1 MISEFVDRQAA
12 NADLY
17 ELEDVLTGEKRQYR
31 IVSKATVT
39 VPGTDLNKATFD
51 PILSGLQSIG
61 EFEKMAVLIDDWNAV
76 TENGIYMANGG
87 ANAPVSGEWHMGL
100 VMHHNN
106 AYSVQRVC
114 AFASTKKWYE
124 RHQMNGSW
132 DAWAEVA
139 GTDFAAAG
147 IADSGG
153 SASTGYWVKYDD
165 GTMICYKSTTQRP
178 TISNQ
183 AGGMYRS
190 AMISLGSFPQTF
202 SGTPRVKPVMYH
214 NSGYYL
220 LITESNNYNASSAG
234 EAAVFS
240 PTSITGTSGPLMD
253 IGYIAIGRWK

>member
-139 GTDFAAAG
+139 GTDFATAG

-165 GTMICYKSTTQRP
+165 GTMICWRHQDGMRAINTAVTNTNFYKSD
-178 TISNQ
+178 N
-183 AGGMYRS
+183 
-190 AMISLGSFPQTF
+190 ISLGDFPVSFSAQPAVVVSLYSNAATGVWLSAPFQF
-202 SGTPRVKPVMYH
+202 SG
-214 NSGYYL
+214 
-220 LITESNNYNASSAG
+220 SSAG
-234 EAAVFS
+234 NVILYN
-240 PTSITGTSGPLMD
+240 PTSIPSLLCGLQ
-253 IGYIAIGRWK
+253 YIAVGRWK

>member
-61 EFEKMAVLIDDWNAV
+61 GFEKMAVLIDDWNAV

-139 GTDFAAAG
+139 GTDFATAG

-153 SASTGYWVKYDD
+153 AASTGYWVKYDD
-165 GTMICYKSTTQRP
+165 GTMIFYRNYTIQATCTTAEGALFKSR
-178 TISNQ
+178 
-183 AGGMYRS
+183 A
-190 AMISLGSFPQTF
+190 ISLGDFPVRFTSAPTVVSGMYNNPGLYFWTSSFL
-202 SGTPRVKPVMYH
+202 GT
-214 NSGYYL
+214 SA
-220 LITESNNYNASSAG
+220 TNAGSLF
-234 EAAVFS
+234 VLS
-240 PTSITGTSGPLMD
+240 PTSKTNVLCDVRYM
-253 IGYIAIGRWK
+253 AIGRWK

>member
-139 GTDFAAAG
+139 GTDFATAG

-165 GTMICYKSTTQRP
+165 GTMICYKRA
-178 TISNQ
+178 TIMPNVQ
-183 AGGMYRS
+183 TAMGDFYRS
-190 AMISLGSFPQTF
+190 DYISLGDFPAAFT
-202 SGTPRVKPVMYH
+202 TLVDIKPAIW
-214 NSGYYL
+214 NS
-220 LITESNNYNASSAG
+220 NASSVYMWCTDVLAPSTTSAG
-234 EAAVFS
+234 SIAVIASAKFS
-240 PTSITGTSGPLMD
+240 GLAEVM
-253 IGYIAIGRWK
+253 YKAIGRWK

>member
-61 EFEKMAVLIDDWNAV
+61 GFEKMAVLIDDWNAV

-139 GTDFAAAG
+139 GTDFATAG

-165 GTMICYKSTTQRP
+165 GTMICYKRTTIMPNAQ
-178 TISNQ
+178 T
-183 AGGMYRS
+183 AMGDFYRS
-190 AMISLGSFPQTF
+190 DYISLGNFPAAFTTLTYIQPAIWYANYSTLYMWCTAAYGPSTTSAGSVAVITNAKF
-202 SGTPRVKPVMYH
+202 SGLVEVMY
-214 NSGYYL
+214 
-220 LITESNNYNASSAG
+220 T
-234 EAAVFS
+234 
-240 PTSITGTSGPLMD
+240 
-253 IGYIAIGRWK
+253 AIGRWK

>member
-39 VPGTDLNKATFD
+39 VPGTDLNKATLD
-51 PILSGLQSIG
+51 PILEAILSA
-61 EFEKMAVLIDDWNAV
+61 K
-76 TENGIYMANGG
+76 
-87 ANAPVSGEWHMGL
+87 
-100 VMHHNN
+100 
-106 AYSVQRVC
+106 
-114 AFASTKKWYE
+114 
-124 RHQMNGSW
+124 
-132 DAWAEVA
+132 
-139 GTDFAAAG
+139 G

-202 SGTPRVKPVMYH
+202 SGSPRVKPVMYH
-214 NSGYYL
+214 NSGYFL

>member
-139 GTDFAAAG
+139 GTDFATAG

-165 GTMICYKSTTQRP
+165 GTMICYKRA
-178 TISNQ
+178 TIMPNAQ
-183 AGGMYRS
+183 TAMGDFYRS
-190 AMISLGSFPQTF
+190 DYISLGNFPAAFT
-202 SGTPRVKPVMYH
+202 TLVDIKPAIW
-214 NSGYYL
+214 NS
-220 LITESNNYNASSAG
+220 NASSVYMWCTDVYGPSTTSAG
-234 EAAVFS
+234 SVAAITNSKFS
-240 PTSITGTSGPLMD
+240 GLVEVMYT
-253 IGYIAIGRWK
+253 AIGRWK

>member
-39 VPGTDLNKATFD
+39 VPGTDLNKATLD
-51 PILSGLQSIG
+51 PILEAILS
-61 EFEKMAVLIDDWNAV
+61 
-76 TENGIYMANGG
+76 
-87 ANAPVSGEWHMGL
+87 
-100 VMHHNN
+100 
-106 AYSVQRVC
+106 
-114 AFASTKKWYE
+114 
-124 RHQMNGSW
+124 
-132 DAWAEVA
+132 
-139 GTDFAAAG
+139 AAG

>member
-39 VPGTDLNKATFD
+39 VPGTDLNKATLD
-51 PILSGLQSIG
+51 PILEAIL
-61 EFEKMAVLIDDWNAV
+61 
-76 TENGIYMANGG
+76 
-87 ANAPVSGEWHMGL
+87 
-100 VMHHNN
+100 
-106 AYSVQRVC
+106 
-114 AFASTKKWYE
+114 ST
-124 RHQMNGSW
+124 S
-132 DAWAEVA
+132 
-139 GTDFAAAG
+139 G

-153 SASTGYWVKYDD
+153 SASAGYWVKFDD
-165 GTMICYKSTTQRP
+165 GTMICYKSSTQRP

-214 NSGYYL
+214 NSGYFL

>member
-39 VPGTDLNKATFD
+39 VPGTDLNKATLD
-51 PILSGLQSIG
+51 PILEAIL
-61 EFEKMAVLIDDWNAV
+61 
-76 TENGIYMANGG
+76 
-87 ANAPVSGEWHMGL
+87 
-100 VMHHNN
+100 
-106 AYSVQRVC
+106 
-114 AFASTKKWYE
+114 ST
-124 RHQMNGSW
+124 S
-132 DAWAEVA
+132 
-139 GTDFAAAG
+139 G